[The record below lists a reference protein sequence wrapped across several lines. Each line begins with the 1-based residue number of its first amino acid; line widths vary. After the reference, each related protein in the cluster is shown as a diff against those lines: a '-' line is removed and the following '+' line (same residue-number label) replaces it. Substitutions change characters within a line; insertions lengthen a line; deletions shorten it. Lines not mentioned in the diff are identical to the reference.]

1 VDYGQI
7 EWSEHMIPIV
17 QLKNDMEF
25 YNSLG
30 SLIEVLKL
38 IAAAQ
43 YQALERKIKEY
54 ASYLDAIG
62 DIFSGLDLQK
72 VEHPFLKKTGRT
84 KTIVAITTDAGL
96 LGGLNAL
103 VMSKALEQFRG
114 EDSKL
119 IIVGKRGRLYVEKNK
134 MVFADFPGI
143 SNEQRLEQA
152 LKLRDYIVSNF
163 LKGNI
168 GELVVVFPRAL
179 SFAVQR
185 IEVLNLLP
193 FIPENIENR
202 APKINISDVILESS
216 LGDIAEYLICL
227 WLGQKLFEVFGL
239 AQVAEQSARF
249 MHLENCTQRIQDENK
264 KLKFQYFRTRHEIID
279 QNMRELFASRL
290 IDG

>member
-1 VDYGQI
+1 
-7 EWSEHMIPIV
+7 MIPIV
-17 QLKNDMEF
+17 QLKNDMGF
-25 YNSLG
+25 YKSLG

-43 YQALERKIKEY
+43 YQALERKIKGY
-54 ASYLDAIG
+54 TTYLDSIG
-62 DIFSGLDLQK
+62 DIFAGLDLQNIN
-72 VEHPFLKKTGRT
+72 HPFLKKNE
-84 KTIVAITTDAGL
+84 KPKAIVAITTDAGL
-96 LGGLNAL
+96 LGGLNSL
-103 VMSKALEQFRG
+103 VMNKALEQFRG

-134 MVFADFPGI
+134 MGYADFPGI
-143 SNEQRLEQA
+143 NNEQRLEQA
-152 LKLRDYIVSNF
+152 LKLRDYIVSNV

-193 FIPENIENR
+193 FIPEER
-202 APKINISDVILESS
+202 QRTGPRMDISEVILESS
-216 LGDIAEYLICL
+216 LGDISEYLVYL
-227 WLGQKLFEVFGL
+227 WLGQKLFEIFGL

-279 QNMRELFASRL
+279 QNMRELFSARL
-290 IDG
+290 INE